1 MKLSH
6 PGIDKREYLHR
17 AIYPTLF
24 LVLAIALT
32 IVYHLVFLPR
42 STNLDTLLF
51 YSALAI
57 ITFTLVVLFQRFIND
72 PSFHIPLSVG
82 WGLVFLASVEKL
94 NAELLNT
101 VNFENENFFT
111 GMIAFG
117 LALSAI
123 GFYKWTQHMWK
134 QDRYR
139 EQQNRVIQ
147 LYNSLMTHDAGNDL
161 QAVLGYIEAALMTPE
176 GCSSETIRLLEAA
189 EAATLRMAGLIKAF
203 KPDEFESEQALVP
216 LLRNIAIQAEKAD
229 LQLKTKFYAQP
240 GTENLKVAGATLLQ
254 IALSNLLRNTAKYSG
269 DSPVAEIT
277 IFRNN
282 ENLVVTM
289 SDRGPGIPEGITA
302 SIFERGGSNEEHGLG
317 LYLTKQI
324 IKACSGTIEFV
335 DTPIGATFRIILP
348 IAG

>member
-1 MKLSH
+1 MSNIKIDNQVNRSKVAYPIIFLS
-6 PGIDKREYLHR
+6 
-17 AIYPTLF
+17 
-24 LVLAIALT
+24 LAIAIT
-32 IVYHLVFLPR
+32 VIYHQVFLPR

-51 YSALAI
+51 YTTLAF
-57 ITFTLVVLFQRFIND
+57 ITFTLVVLFQRFVND
-72 PSFHIPLSVG
+72 PSFHIPLSIG

-94 NAELLNT
+94 NAEMLNT
-101 VNFENENFFT
+101 INFENENFFT
-111 GMIAFG
+111 AMIAFG
-117 LALSAI
+117 FALSAI

-134 QDRYR
+134 QEQYR
-139 EQQNRVIQ
+139 EQQHRVIQ

-176 GCSSETIRLLEAA
+176 GCSPKTIKLLEAA

-216 LLRNIAIQAEKAD
+216 LLQSIALQAEKVD

-254 IALSNLLRNTAKYSG
+254 IALTNLLRNTAKHSG
-269 DSPVAEIT
+269 NSPIAEIT

-282 ENLVVTM
+282 ENLVITI
-289 SDRGPGIPEGITA
+289 SDRGPGIPEGLIG

-324 IKACSGTIEFV
+324 IVACSGTIEFV
-335 DTPIGATFRIILP
+335 ETPIGATFRIVLP